1 MKIVISAN
9 SCWRSTS
16 GMWCDATHR
25 LSTIKQLLDQALSL
39 KVVHVHVGT
48 RANEHDGSSWMKM
61 NSLYR
66 DSTMGESSIRKES
79 SQSSKLAGYIFW
91 MNHAH
96 VEHTF
101 ADERCSAK
109 FACGEEGTSWVYR
122 TKAHLWRV
130 TPFHLT
136 LRRDESWRSTRPI
149 PMWRSNPCRCEMA
162 NKRKTNVYLPLTV
175 SSYPF
180 WCQTTC
186 KDFRTEVLAACHSQ
200 HKTITF
206 IDEKVRSD
214 DLPR

>member
-1 MKIVISAN
+1 
-9 SCWRSTS
+9 
-16 GMWCDATHR
+16 MWCDATHR